1 MNNSRYRWVIVAAGG
16 VLGCVAIG
24 GMFSLPVLLQPMARD
39 TGWSVAGVSSAMTIG
54 FLAMAST
61 SMIWG
66 TLSDRVGALPVV
78 LTGSIV
84 IAASLALASRATSLI
99 EFQLLFGLLLGA
111 ATAAIFAPM
120 MACVTG
126 WFDTNR
132 SLAVSLVS
140 AGMGMAPLTMSPL
153 VAWLVSSHD
162 WRTTMQILAVV
173 VAAFMIP
180 AALLVRRPPAL
191 ASGAAASGGA
201 GPQSEMSLSQALRSP
216 QFIILIATN
225 FFCCATHSG
234 PIVHTVSYAIS
245 CGIPMLAAVSIYS
258 VEGLAGL
265 GGRIAFGLLG
275 DRLGAKRVLVGGLLV
290 QAFGALGYVF
300 VRELAAFYAIA
311 ALFGFVYAGV
321 MPLYAVLARE
331 NFPLKMMGT
340 VIGGTAM
347 AGSLGMATGPIAG
360 GLIYDTFA
368 SYAWLYIGAWGMGL
382 GAFLMALSFRPF
394 PNAQASPVPAMIPAG
409 PG

>member
-1 MNNSRYRWVIVAAGG
+1 
-16 VLGCVAIG
+16 
-24 GMFSLPVLLQPMARD
+24 
-39 TGWSVAGVSSAMTIG
+39 
-54 FLAMAST
+54 
-61 SMIWG
+61 
-66 TLSDRVGALPVV
+66 
-78 LTGSIV
+78 
-84 IAASLALASRATSLI
+84 
-99 EFQLLFGLLLGA
+99 
-111 ATAAIFAPM
+111 

-191 ASGAAASGGA
+191 AGGAVASGDVR
-201 GPQSEMSLSQALRSP
+201 PQSEMSLSQALRSP

-300 VRELAAFYAIA
+300 VRELSAFYAVA

-394 PNAQASPVPAMIPAG
+394 PNAQAAPVPA
-409 PG
+409 

>member
-1 MNNSRYRWVIVAAGG
+1 MNNFRYRWVIVAAGG
-16 VLGCVAIG
+16 LLGCVAIG
-24 GMFSLPVLLQPMARD
+24 GMFSLPVLLQPIARD
-39 TGWSVAGVSSAMTIG
+39 TGWSVAGVSGAMTIG
-54 FLAMAST
+54 FLAMAFA

-66 TLSDRVGALPVV
+66 TLSDRVGPLPVV

-84 IAASLALASRATSLI
+84 IAASLALASRATSLL
-99 EFQLLFGLLLGA
+99 EFQLCFGLLVGA

-126 WFDTNR
+126 WFETNR

-173 VAAFMIP
+173 VAAIMIP
-180 AALLVRRPPAL
+180 VALLVRRPPAL
-191 ASGAAASGGA
+191 AGGAVASGAAR
-201 GPQSEMSLSQALRSP
+201 PQSEMSLSQALRSP
-216 QFIILIATN
+216 QFLILIATN
-225 FFCCATHSG
+225 FFCCGTHSG
-234 PIVHTVSYAIS
+234 PIIHTVSYAIS

-275 DRLGAKRVLVGGLLV
+275 DRFGAKRVLVGGLLV

-300 VRELAAFYAIA
+300 VRELAAFYAAA

-347 AGSLGMATGPIAG
+347 AGSLGMAMGPIAG

-394 PNAQASPVPAMIPAG
+394 PHTQAAPVPA
-409 PG
+409 

>member
-16 VLGCVAIG
+16 LLGCVAIG
-24 GMFSLPVLLQPMARD
+24 GMFSLPVLLQPITRD

-54 FLAMAST
+54 FLAMAFA

-66 TLSDRVGALPVV
+66 TLSDRVGPRPVV
-78 LTGSIV
+78 LMGSIV

-99 EFQLLFGLLLGA
+99 EFQLLFGLMVGG
-111 ATAAIFAPM
+111 ATAAIFVPM

-126 WFDTNR
+126 WFETHR

-140 AGMGMAPLTMSPL
+140 AGMGMAPMTMSPL

-162 WRTTMQILAVV
+162 WRTTMQILAVI
-173 VAAFMIP
+173 VASIMIP
-180 AALLVRRPPAL
+180 VALLVRRPPAL
-191 ASGAAASGGA
+191 AGGAAASGDA
-201 GPQSEMSLSQALRSP
+201 GPQSEMSLSQAVGSP
-216 QFIILIATN
+216 QFIILLATN

-234 PIVHTVSYAIS
+234 PIIHTVSYAIS

-275 DRLGAKRVLVGGLLV
+275 DRFGAKRVLVLGLLV
-290 QAFGALGYVF
+290 QAFGALAYVF
-300 VRELAAFYAIA
+300 VRELAAFYAVA
-311 ALFGFVYAGV
+311 ALFGFIYAGV

-394 PNAQASPVPAMIPAG
+394 PRARAAPVPA
-409 PG
+409 

>member
-1 MNNSRYRWVIVAAGG
+1 MSNSGYRWVIVAAGG
-16 VLGCVAIG
+16 LLGCVAIG
-24 GMFSLPVLLQPMARD
+24 GMFSLPVLLRPITGD

-54 FLAMAST
+54 FLAMAFT

-66 TLSDRVGALPVV
+66 TLSDRIGPRPVV

-99 EFQLLFGLLLGA
+99 EFQLLFGLLEGA

-126 WFDTNR
+126 WFETRR

-162 WRTTMQILAVV
+162 WRITMRILAVV
-173 VAAFMIP
+173 VAAIMIP
-180 AALLVRRPPAL
+180 IALLVRRPPAL
-191 ASGAAASGGA
+191 AGAAASGHA
-201 GPQSEMSLSQALRSP
+201 GPQPEMSRSQAIRSP
-216 QFIILIATN
+216 QFLILLATN

-234 PIVHTVSYAIS
+234 PIIHTVSYAIS

-275 DRLGAKRVLVGGLLV
+275 DRFGAKRVLVLGLLM
-290 QAFGALGYVF
+290 QAFGALAYVF
-300 VRELAAFYAIA
+300 VRELAAFYAVA
-311 ALFGFVYAGV
+311 ALFGFIYAGV
-321 MPLYAVLARE
+321 MPLYSVLARE
-331 NFPLKMMGT
+331 NFPLKIMGT

-347 AGSLGMATGPIAG
+347 AGSLGMAMGPIAG

-382 GAFLMALSFRPF
+382 GAFLMAMSFRPF
-394 PNAQASPVPAMIPAG
+394 PSTRAAPVPA
-409 PG
+409 